1 MLDVTTGT
9 FEAEVLK
16 SDKPVVIDFWAEWC
30 GPCRMMSPVFKDL
43 EQEMP
48 DVKFVKVDVEEN
60 NELAQRYEVRSIPS
74 FIVMRAGE
82 VVKTAVGANGKASIK
97 QFIENAIA

>member
-1 MLDVTTGT
+1 MVDITPDN
-9 FEAEVLK
+9 FEIEVLK
-16 SDKPVVIDFWAEWC
+16 SEKPVVMDMYADWC

-48 DVKFVKVDVEEN
+48 DVKFVKVDVEAN
-60 NELAQRYEVRSIPS
+60 NELAQKYEVRSIPS
-74 FIVMRAGE
+74 FIVVRSGE

-97 QFIENAIA
+97 QFIENALA